1 MNRGLLNWLLCDYIK
16 SVRARKEKGGRR
28 SGAQALSIYNCFLTH
43 WPNSAVPG
51 SERRWLTAVR
61 VGGHCRSFR
70 AFGFHS
76 DPSLKA
82 IYCILKIPEVHT
94 LLNYNYYSHPEHCL
108 STANSP
114 IHPAEQ
120 LFSLFLPLICFSIF
134 LKWSPLAGEKI
145 KGENLAFWWIIDEW
159 PHLRAW
165 LQRGSRGKR
174 WG

>member
-1 MNRGLLNWLLCDYIK
+1 MIILRVWECE
-16 SVRARKEKGGRR
+16 SERARKERGGRR
-28 SGAQALSIYNCFLTH
+28 SGARALSIYNCFLTH

-82 IYCILKIPEVHT
+82 IYCILKIPEVCT
-94 LLNYNYYSHPEHCL
+94 LLNYNYNSHREHCL
-108 STANSP
+108 STANSL
-114 IHPAEQ
+114 IHPPSG
-120 LFSLFLPLICFSIF
+120 LLLFFSLFSFIFSSIF

-145 KGENLAFWWIIDEW
+145 KSENLAFCE
-159 PHLRAW
+159 
-165 LQRGSRGKR
+165 
-174 WG
+174 